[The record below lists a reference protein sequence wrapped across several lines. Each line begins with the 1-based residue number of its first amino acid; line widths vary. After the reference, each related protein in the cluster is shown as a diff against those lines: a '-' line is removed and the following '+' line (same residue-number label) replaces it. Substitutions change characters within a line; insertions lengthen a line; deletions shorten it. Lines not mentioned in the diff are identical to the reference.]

1 MSDAVTTRE
10 APAATPALRLQSRP
24 RRRWGPGRIAAVAV
38 IVVALLWSLLP
49 LYWML
54 STSFKDGLEATRLD
68 PTLVPESLTATN
80 YERLFT
86 GSLPFTTFLVNS
98 LLTSLIAAVVCVVL
112 SAFGGYSL
120 SRAQWRLRTATSYT
134 ILAMR
139 MLPMIV
145 LIGPLYLLLLDTK
158 LLNSYVGLILG
169 YTTFGLPFGVWM
181 MKGFMDAV
189 PREIEEAARVDGYSR
204 LQILF
209 RIIVPLTLP
218 GLFTTGTFVFM
229 ESWNNL
235 IYPLTLITDIERQTL
250 PAGLLLSFTGQF
262 KTDWGGMMAAS
273 CVTTVPLM
281 IGFFLIQ
288 RSMVRGL
295 TAGAVAGQ

>member
-1 MSDAVTTRE
+1 MSDTLTTRTTS
-10 APAATPALRLQSRP
+10 AAARAVRLGARRP
-24 RRRWGPGRIAAVAV
+24 GRWGPAKITGVV
-38 IVVALLWSLLP
+38 VVVVALLWSLLP

-54 STSFKDGLEATRLD
+54 STSFKDALEATRLD
-68 PTLVPESLTATN
+68 PTLVPQSFTSAN
-80 YERLFT
+80 YERLIT
-86 GSLPFTTFLVNS
+86 GSLPFTTFLFNS

-112 SAFGGYSL
+112 SMFGGYSL
-120 SRAQWRLRTATSYT
+120 SRAQWKLRTTTSYS

-145 LIGPLYLLLLDTK
+145 LIGPLYLLLLETK
-158 LLNSYVGLILG
+158 LLNSYLGLILG
-169 YTTFGLPFGVWM
+169 YTTFGRPFGVWM

-189 PREIEEAARVDGYSR
+189 PREVEEAARIDGYSR

-273 CVTTVPLM
+273 CITTIPLM
-281 IGFFLIQ
+281 VGFFLIQ

>member
-1 MSDAVTTRE
+1 
-10 APAATPALRLQSRP
+10 
-24 RRRWGPGRIAAVAV
+24 
-38 IVVALLWSLLP
+38 
-49 LYWML
+49 
-54 STSFKDGLEATRLD
+54 
-68 PTLVPESLTATN
+68 
-80 YERLFT
+80 
-86 GSLPFTTFLVNS
+86 
-98 LLTSLIAAVVCVVL
+98 
-112 SAFGGYSL
+112 
-120 SRAQWRLRTATSYT
+120 
-134 ILAMR
+134 

-145 LIGPLYLLLLDTK
+145 LIGPLYLLLLETK
-158 LLNSYVGLILG
+158 LLNSYLGLILG

-189 PREIEEAARVDGYSR
+189 PREVEEAARIDGYSR
-204 LQILF
+204 LQILL

-235 IYPLTLITDIERQTL
+235 IYPLTLITDIQRQTL

-273 CVTTVPLM
+273 CITTIPLM
-281 IGFFLIQ
+281 VGFFLIQ

>member
-1 MSDAVTTRE
+1 VSDTATRTTAA
-10 APAATPALRLQSRP
+10 APGLQVRVRPA
-24 RRRWGPGRIAAVAV
+24 RRWGPARIAGVAV

-54 STSFKDGLEATRLD
+54 STSFKDALEATRLD
-68 PTLVPESLTATN
+68 PTLIPRSLTGEN
-80 YERLFT
+80 YERLVS

-98 LLTSLIAAVVCVVL
+98 LVTSLVAAVVCVAL

-120 SRAQWRLRTATSYT
+120 SRAQWKLRTTTSYV

-145 LIGPLYLLLLDTK
+145 LIGPLYLLLLEAD
-158 LLNSYVGLILG
+158 LLNSYLGLILG

-189 PREIEEAARVDGYSR
+189 PREVEEAARIDGYSR
-204 LQILF
+204 FQILL

-235 IYPLTLITDIERQTL
+235 IYPLTLINDVDRQTL

-273 CVTTVPLM
+273 CITTIPLM

>member
-1 MSDAVTTRE
+1 MSDTITPRT
-10 APAATPALRLQSRP
+10 AAAPALRHVEMR
-24 RRRWGPGRIAAVAV
+24 RTRRWGPGRIVGILV
-38 IVVALLWSLLP
+38 VLVALLWSLLP

-54 STSFKDGLEATRLD
+54 STSFKDSLEATRLD
-68 PTLVPESLTATN
+68 PTLIPESLTSAN
-80 YERLFT
+80 YERLVT

-98 LLTSLIAAVVCVVL
+98 LLTSLIAAVVCVAL

-120 SRAQWRLRTATSYT
+120 SRAQWRLRAPTSYA

-145 LIGPLYLLLLDTK
+145 LIGPLYLLLLETK

-189 PREIEEAARVDGYSR
+189 PREVEEAARIDGYSR
-204 LQILF
+204 LEILL

-235 IYPLTLITDIERQTL
+235 IYPLTLITDIQRQTL

-273 CVTTVPLM
+273 CITTIPLM
-281 IGFFLIQ
+281 VGFFLIQ

>member
-1 MSDAVTTRE
+1 MSDTVTTRTTS
-10 APAATPALRLQSRP
+10 AAARAVRLGARRP
-24 RRRWGPGRIAAVAV
+24 RRWGPAKIAGVV
-38 IVVALLWSLLP
+38 VVVVALLWSLLP

-54 STSFKDGLEATRLD
+54 STSFKDALEATRLD
-68 PTLVPESLTATN
+68 PTLVPQSFTAAN
-80 YERLFT
+80 YERLIT
-86 GSLPFTTFLVNS
+86 GSLPFTTFLFNS

-112 SAFGGYSL
+112 SMFGGYSL
-120 SRAQWRLRTATSYT
+120 SRAQWKLRTTTSYS

-145 LIGPLYLLLLDTK
+145 LIGPLYLLLLETK
-158 LLNSYVGLILG
+158 LLNSYLGLILG

-189 PREIEEAARVDGYSR
+189 PREIEEAARIDGYSR

-273 CVTTVPLM
+273 CITTIPLM
-281 IGFFLIQ
+281 VGFFLIQ

>member
-1 MSDAVTTRE
+1 MSETVTTRT
-10 APAATPALRLQSRP
+10 AAAPALRLGARRP
-24 RRRWGPGRIAAVAV
+24 RRWGPARIAGVAV
-38 IVVALLWSLLP
+38 VAIALLWSILP

-54 STSFKDGLEATRLD
+54 STSFKDGLEATRVD
-68 PTLVPESLTATN
+68 PTLVPETLTSAN
-80 YERLFT
+80 YESLVT
-86 GSLPFTTFLVNS
+86 GSLPFTTFLFNS
-98 LLTSLIAAVVCVVL
+98 LLTSIIAAVVCVAL

-120 SRAQWRLRTATSYT
+120 SRAQWKLRTATSYT

-145 LIGPLYLLLLDTK
+145 LIGPLYLLLLETK

-189 PREIEEAARVDGYSR
+189 PREVEEAARIDGYSR
-204 LQILF
+204 LQILL

-235 IYPLTLITDIERQTL
+235 IYPLTLITDIQRQTL

-273 CVTTVPLM
+273 CITTIPLM

>member
-1 MSDAVTTRE
+1 MSDTVTTRTGS
-10 APAATPALRLQSRP
+10 AAAAAVRLRAQRP
-24 RRRWGPGRIAAVAV
+24 RRWGPARIAGVVV

-68 PTLVPESLTATN
+68 PTLVPESFTSAN
-80 YERLFT
+80 YESLIT
-86 GSLPFTTFLVNS
+86 GSLPFTTFLFNS

-112 SAFGGYSL
+112 SMFGGYSL
-120 SRAQWRLRTATSYT
+120 SRAQWKLRTTTSYS

-145 LIGPLYLLLLDTK
+145 LIGPLYLLLLETK
-158 LLNSYVGLILG
+158 LLNSYIGLILG

-189 PREIEEAARVDGYSR
+189 PREVEEAARIDGYSR

-273 CVTTVPLM
+273 CITTIPLM
-281 IGFFLIQ
+281 VGFFLIQ

>member
-1 MSDAVTTRE
+1 MSATSETGSAAA
-10 APAATPALRLQSRP
+10 APAVRLQAGRP
-24 RRRWGPGRIAAVAV
+24 RRWGPGRIAGAAVVV
-38 IVVALLWSLLP
+38 IALLWSLLP

-54 STSFKDGLEATRLD
+54 STSLKSPLEATRTD
-68 PTLVPESLTATN
+68 PTLVPEAFTSGN
-80 YERLFT
+80 YDRLFG
-86 GSLPFTTFLVNS
+86 GSLPFSTFLLNS
-98 LLTSLIAAVVCVVL
+98 LLTSLIAAVVCVTL
-112 SAFGGYSL
+112 SALGGYSL
-120 SRAQWRLRTATSYT
+120 SRAQWKLRTATSYT

-139 MLPMIV
+139 MLPLIV
-145 LIGPLYLLLLDTK
+145 LIGPLYLLLLDTN
-158 LLNSYVGLILG
+158 LLNSYTGLVLG

-189 PREIEEAARVDGYSR
+189 PREVEEAARIDGYSR
-204 LQILF
+204 IQILI

-235 IYPLTLITDIERQTL
+235 IYPLTLITDVDKQTL

>member
-1 MSDAVTTRE
+1 VSDTVTTRTAA
-10 APAATPALRLQSRP
+10 APAVHGLGMGRT
-24 RRRWGPGRIAAVAV
+24 RRWGPARIVGVIV

-54 STSFKDGLEATRLD
+54 STSFKDALEATRLD
-68 PTLVPESLTATN
+68 PTLVPESFTTAN
-80 YERLFT
+80 YDRLVT
-86 GSLPFTTFLVNS
+86 GSLPFTTFLLNS
-98 LLTSLIAAVVCVVL
+98 LVTSLIAAVVCVAL

-120 SRAQWRLRTATSYT
+120 SRAQWRLRTPTSYA

-145 LIGPLYLLLLDTK
+145 LIGPLYLLLLETQ
-158 LLNSYVGLILG
+158 LLNSYLGLILG

-189 PREIEEAARVDGYSR
+189 PREVEEAARIDGYSR
-204 LQILF
+204 LQILL

-273 CVTTVPLM
+273 CITTIPLM
-281 IGFFLIQ
+281 VGFFLIQ